1 MCWYIISLKWLLL
14 HVRGKIEECCYVQTH
29 CFLKFQVGQKLQID
43 QKGDQKLNKSTVL
56 CSNIWNKDGRLC
68 YDSEPLPHPP
78 PKQCR
83 GQKVCGQE
91 SFEICPNSKKS
102 ELKRCV
108 GAPEVN
114 ETSMKIN
121 VSITWG
127 PKKD

>member
-1 MCWYIISLKWLLL
+1 MKQRWETLLWL
-14 HVRGKIEECCYVQTH
+14 RAP
-29 CFLKFQVGQKLQID
+29 
-43 QKGDQKLNKSTVL
+43 S
-56 CSNIWNKDGRLC
+56 
-68 YDSEPLPHPP
+68 PP
-78 PKQCR
+78 PSKAVQ